1 MPRPRLKAHTGL
13 PKRWRF
19 KNGAYRYQVPR
30 GDEARWD
37 GKKEFTLGTDLSTAY
52 RVWAERIGAQ
62 AKATTVSALIDRY
75 LLEVVPLK
83 KPATQAEDKRIAP
96 ILRKRFGHF
105 PVDGP
110 GSPEPQHVYEY
121 VSKRLGPTGKPAL
134 TRAHR
139 EMAVLSHMFT
149 YAVQWGLR
157 PLSKSK
163 HPFKDEVR
171 FERGLQPKGR
181 RERYVE
187 DWEIVEA
194 LSLPSY
200 RKRGSVLMCQAWIRL
215 KLANVG
221 IRATDMH
228 RLRVAD
234 ANEEGFTVRPSK
246 TENTTGRVQ
255 VFKWT
260 PDRRRAWDMAIAAR
274 PIDIGPYLFCNAKG
288 ESYLNEETGR
298 ATGFDSI
305 WQRFMDRV
313 LEETK
318 VTERFAERDLRGKVG
333 SDQESIE
340 RAQRILGNADQRI
353 TQVHYRR
360 KPDVIE

>member
-1 MPRPRLKAHTGL
+1 MPRLRLKANTGL
-13 PKRWRF
+13 PKRWRH
-19 KNGAYRYQVPR
+19 KNGAYRFQVPKDQR
-30 GDEARWD
+30 HLWD
-37 GKKEFTLGTDLSTAY
+37 GKAEFTLGKTLPEAY
-52 RVWAERIGAQ
+52 KVWSDRIGSQ

-121 VSKRLGPTGKPAL
+121 VSKRKRPDGKPAL
-134 TRAHR
+134 SRAHR
-139 EMAVLSHMFT
+139 EMAMFSHLFT

-157 PLSKSK
+157 PLSGAK
-163 HPFKDEVR
+163 HPFKNEVR
-171 FERGLQPKGR
+171 FEHALQPKR
-181 RERYVE
+181 KKRYVE

-194 LSLPSY
+194 LSLPAY

-215 KLANVG
+215 KLANIG

-228 RLRVAD
+228 RLRIAD
-234 ANEEGFTVRPSK
+234 ANAEGFTVRPSK
-246 TENTTGRVQ
+246 TENSTGRVQ
-255 VFKWT
+255 FFKWT
-260 PDRRRAWDMAIAAR
+260 PERRRAWDMAVAAR
-274 PIDIGPYLFCNAKG
+274 PIDIGPYLFCNGDG
-288 ESYLNEETGR
+288 ESYLNEDTGR

-313 LEETK
+313 LKETK
-318 VTERFAERDLRGKVG
+318 VKERFAERYLRNKVG
-333 SDQESIE
+333 TDAESLE
-340 RAQRILGNADQRI
+340 RAQRILGHADQKV
-353 TQVHYRR
+353 TQEFYRL
-360 KPDVIE
+360 KAEVIE